1 MQAVVARV
9 LTLGLAGLG
18 LAAAPGQV
26 TSAPQ
31 MNLSRAGHSATL
43 LPGGQV
49 LIAGGCVANGCEN
62 GLTAS
67 AELFD
72 AQRNTFTRISSMKV
86 PRVGH
91 RAVLLQTGK
100 VLILGGWAGD
110 NASNVAEMFDPAT
123 RTFGDAGTM
132 LDPRDGFSATLLRD
146 GRVLIVGGY
155 NGRMQRLASAEVYD
169 PKTGQFTA
177 TGSLSVERM
186 AHSATLLEDGRVLV
200 AGGSQNRNTVLS
212 SAELYDPQ
220 TGKFSPVPPMLIARH
235 KHAAIAL
242 PNGKVLI
249 TGGAG
254 VGEFSQQH
262 DSTELFD
269 PKTNRFAQGPTM
281 QASRFKIPDA
291 LALLK
296 TGEVLVG
303 GSATQVELYNP
314 ITNSFRVAQGSLSEE
329 LSFTTT
335 TLLPNGSVLIAG
347 GYNSRIEVT
356 NKTWLY
362 RE

>member
-1 MQAVVARV
+1 MKVVARV

-43 LPGGQV
+43 LPSGQV
-49 LIAGGCVANGCEN
+49 LVAGGCIATGCEN

-67 AELFD
+67 AELYD
-72 AQRNTFTRISSMKV
+72 LERNTFTRTSSMKV
-86 PRVGH
+86 ARVGH
-91 RAVLLQTGK
+91 RAVLLHSGK
-100 VLILGGWAGD
+100 VLILGGWAGN
-110 NASNVAEMFDPAT
+110 NASNQAELFHPAD
-123 RTFGDAGTM
+123 RSFSSAGTM
-132 LDPRDGFSATLLRD
+132 LEPRDGFSATLLKD
-146 GRVLIVGGY
+146 GRVLVVGGY
-155 NGRMQRLASAEVYD
+155 NGRMQRLKSAEIYD
-169 PKTGQFTA
+169 PKTAEFRPA
-177 TGSLSVERM
+177 GSLAVERM
-186 AHSATLLEDGRVLV
+186 AHSATLLDDGRVLV
-200 AGGSQNRNTVLS
+200 AGGSQNRDTVLS

-220 TGKFSPVPPMLIARH
+220 SGSFSPAPPMLTARH
-235 KHAAIAL
+235 KHAALAL
-242 PNGKVLI
+242 PNGKVLV

-254 VGEFSQQH
+254 VGESSQQY

-269 PKTNRFAQGPTM
+269 PRVDRFTPGPTM
-281 QASRFKIPDA
+281 EASRFKIPDA

-314 ITNSFRVAQGSLSEE
+314 TTNSFRVARGSLSEE
-329 LSFTTT
+329 LSFTTA
-335 TLLPNGSVLIAG
+335 TLLPSGSVLIAG

-356 NKTWLY
+356 NKTWFY

>member
-1 MQAVVARV
+1 MKAIVTRV
-9 LTLGLAGLG
+9 LTLSLACLG

-26 TSAPQ
+26 INAPQ
-31 MNLSRAGHSATL
+31 MQLSRAGHSATL
-43 LPGGQV
+43 LPNGQV
-49 LIAGGCVANGCEN
+49 LIAGGCIANGCEN
-62 GLTAS
+62 GLTAT
-67 AELFD
+67 AELYD
-72 AQRNTFTRISSMKV
+72 PQRGGFSSIGSMKV
-86 PRVGH
+86 ARVGH

-110 NASNVAEMFDPAT
+110 NASNVAELFDPAT
-123 RTFGDAGTM
+123 RSFSNAGTM
-132 LDPRDGFSATLLRD
+132 LEPRDGFSATLLKD
-146 GRVLIVGGY
+146 GRVLISGGY
-155 NGRMQRLASAEVYD
+155 NGRMQRLSSAELYD
-169 PKTGQFTA
+169 PKTGKFSPTA
-177 TGSLSVERM
+177 SLSVERM

-200 AGGSQNRNTVLS
+200 VGGSQNRNNILS
-212 SAELYDPQ
+212 SAELYDPK
-220 TGKFSPVPPMLIARH
+220 TGKFSAVASLLTARH
-235 KHAAIAL
+235 KHAAIGL

-254 VGEFSQQH
+254 VNEFSQQY

-269 PKTNRFAQGPTM
+269 PKTGRFSQGPVM

-291 LALLK
+291 LALLP
-296 TGEVLVG
+296 TGDVLVG

-314 ITNSFRVAQGSLSEE
+314 TSNSFRVAQGSIGEE
-329 LSFTTT
+329 LSFSTT
-335 TLLPNGSVLIAG
+335 TLLPSGSVLIAG